1 MQRAALEYLR
11 TGVSHFFRL
20 PPLAEAAATPGAV
33 LLGVPYD
40 LGSTHHPGSRF
51 APWAVRSA
59 SVTVGSWHPTRHLD
73 VFATL
78 GCVDGGNIVFPPFAA
93 DLVRAEIAR
102 HVQALSSTGSRP
114 FLVGGDH
121 SITLPVARGLRA
133 VHGALAIIHVDA
145 HLDTSPPDTW
155 AEEHHHGTPLRHC
168 LTEGLVSSLQQVG
181 VRAPWQHAEEGALAA
196 RHGAHS
202 VSIEDVA
209 ERGAA
214 DVAAELRERV
224 GKAPVYLSFD
234 VDAVD
239 PAFAPGTGTQV
250 PGGLSSREALA
261 LVRGLAGIN
270 LVGMDVVEVCPALDV
285 GEQTSLLA
293 AYLLFEGL
301 GVAAHAVAS
310 AAGRCGARPGAPGTA
325 VTDRRALSGAPR

>member
-1 MQRAALEYLR
+1 MQRSALEYLR

-20 PPLAEAAATPGAV
+20 PAQSEAATTPGAV

-59 SVTVGSWHPTRHLD
+59 SVTVGGWHPAHQLD

-78 GCVDGGNIVFPPFAA
+78 GCVDGGNVVFPPFAPA
-93 DLVRAEIAR
+93 LVRAEIER
-102 HVQALSSTGSRP
+102 HVKALASAGSRP
-114 FLVGGDH
+114 FVVGGDH
-121 SITLPVARGLRA
+121 SIALPIARALSA

-145 HLDTSPPDTW
+145 HLDTSSPDTW

-168 LTEGLVSSLQQVG
+168 LTEGLASSLHQVG
-181 VRAPWQHAEEGALAA
+181 LRAPWQHAQEGALAA
-196 RHGAHS
+196 SYAAHS
-202 VSIEDVA
+202 VSVEDIA
-209 ERGAA
+209 ERGAGA
-214 DVAAELRERV
+214 IAAELRARV
-224 GKAPVYLSFD
+224 GDAPVYVSFD

-239 PAFAPGTGTQV
+239 PAFAPGTGTPV
-250 PGGLSSREALA
+250 PGGLSSREALG
-261 LVRGLAGIN
+261 LVRGLAGVN

-293 AYLLFEGL
+293 AHLLFEGL
-301 GVAAHAVAS
+301 AVAARAVATHS
-310 AAGRCGARPGAPGTA
+310 AAARSSETRGNASES
-325 VTDRRALSGAPR
+325 R